1 MSDEREMI
9 QALHPDPQKRGP
21 RVRRRAYEAYRE
33 ALLQVIPAHP
43 EGVPFGELAA
53 AVASRVPAEVRAE
66 TSPGWWA
73 TTVKL
78 DLEARGLIE
87 RVPGP
92 GRQRLRRRD

>member
-1 MSDEREMI
+1 MN
-9 QALHPDPQKRGP
+9 
-21 RVRRRAYEAYRE
+21 RRAYEAYRD
-33 ALLQVIPAHP
+33 ALLRVVPATE
-43 EGVPFGELAA
+43 EGIPFGDLAA
-53 AVASRVPAEVRAE
+53 ALAERVPPEVRAE

-92 GRQRLRRRD
+92 GRQRLRRR